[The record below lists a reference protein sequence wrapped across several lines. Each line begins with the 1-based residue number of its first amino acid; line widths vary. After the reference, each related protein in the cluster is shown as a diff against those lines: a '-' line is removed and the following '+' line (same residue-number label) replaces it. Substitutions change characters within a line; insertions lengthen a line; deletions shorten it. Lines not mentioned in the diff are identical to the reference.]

1 MYFFS
6 GEGAVDRETFAARV
20 AFPKKDRLAIVPAND
35 AGFGHK

>member
-6 GEGAVDRETFAARV
+6 GEGAVDGETFAERGAL
-20 AFPKKDRLAIVPAND
+20 PEKKRLAIVPAND